1 MLLKRQQ
8 EKVTPFLQATL
19 QNEPA
24 EREKFE
30 KEIDSEIDF

>member
-8 EKVTPFLQATL
+8 EKVAPFLQATL
-19 QNEPA
+19 QNEPP

-30 KEIDSEIDF
+30 KWPPF